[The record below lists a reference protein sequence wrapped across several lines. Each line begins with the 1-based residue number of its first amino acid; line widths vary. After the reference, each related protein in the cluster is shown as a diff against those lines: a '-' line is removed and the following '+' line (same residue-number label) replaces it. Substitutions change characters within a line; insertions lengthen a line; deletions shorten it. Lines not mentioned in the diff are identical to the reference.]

1 LLRLLPE
8 TAGPVGKQ
16 DCDPLSPATWR
27 GFFCV
32 PRALCNQPWYC
43 LDGFAVVAAASPLC
57 GTLPRFGGAFF
68 VRRVSG
74 RNENPSRVV
83 LQPDVGHG
91 LFQGRREPN
100 ARNVTRISPLRCA
113 TDCVV
118 LSRWVCRYSHR
129 QALDETRLSPA
140 AAGLFRAGPPRS
152 AQPTERL
159 GVGVVGLRF
168 GEIGKP
174 VMATNMTHLAP
185 SPWRGFCLAAARRM
199 PRRDPAGGAT
209 RHRVSLGDTG
219 SVSVRLWAR
228 PLQAEF
234 I

>member
-1 LLRLLPE
+1 MQPTLRFGVEVVGLLRLLPE

-43 LDGFAVVAAASPLC
+43 IGGFAVVAAASPLY
-57 GTLPRFGGAFF
+57 GTLAPLRRGFF

-100 ARNVTRISPLRCA
+100 ARDVTRISPLRCA

-118 LSRWVCRYSHR
+118 LSRWVCRYSH
-129 QALDETRLSPA
+129 LGKPPLEDSLSPA
-140 AAGLFRAGPPRS
+140 IL
-152 AQPTERL
+152 
-159 GVGVVGLRF
+159 
-168 GEIGKP
+168 
-174 VMATNMTHLAP
+174 
-185 SPWRGFCLAAARRM
+185 WRGFFCGRALCN
-199 PRRDPAGGAT
+199 DGAGLSANL
-209 RHRVSLGDTG
+209 LGVAHNLSDGRCWPGKPT
-219 SVSVRLWAR
+219 L
-228 PLQAEF
+228 PPP
-234 I
+234 

>member
-1 LLRLLPE
+1 MVLSRWVCRCRSGKPTLWNVAPLR
-8 TAGPVGKQ
+8 
-16 DCDPLSPATWR
+16 R
-27 GFFCV
+27 G
-32 PRALCNQPWYC
+32 
-43 LDGFAVVAAASPLC
+43 
-57 GTLPRFGGAFF
+57 FF

-219 SVSVRLWAR
+219 SVSVRPWAR